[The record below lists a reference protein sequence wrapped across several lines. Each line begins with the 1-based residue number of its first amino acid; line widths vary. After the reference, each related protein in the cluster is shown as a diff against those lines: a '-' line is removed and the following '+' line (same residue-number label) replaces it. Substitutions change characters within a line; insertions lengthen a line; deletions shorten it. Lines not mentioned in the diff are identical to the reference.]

1 MQKIFMTKS
10 GKKLS
15 KIGIGTYGIGGRAH
29 RYVGQVDETSDAAYV
44 GALVYQLNLGM
55 NFTEI
60 SVALAQGK
68 SAKLLAEAIKQS
80 NFVKEDVFITHSIYP
95 KDVNSLEDMTRDIK
109 TAHQIF
115 ATDCF
120 DSTLVPL
127 SLIVKFGYAE
137 TMQVLH
143 DLLNTGKSRYISLS
157 NSNRAMIQK
166 FHEEFRD
173 RFFAHDVH
181 LSFEIRENQDEGILD
196 LCKSLGVRNNIWRP
210 LRENKTAQHN
220 WDLLVELS
228 KKYGKTQNQI
238 IINWLVSNNYFPMIF
253 SKSIEHIN
261 ENWQAVDFTMDVGD
275 IERMN
280 AYRVK
285 NYNKPKVDWDKTG
298 EGISVSVL
306 PDRFEENLVNKE
318 V

>member
-1 MQKIFMTKS
+1 MFKTKS

-29 RYVGQVDETSDAAYV
+29 RYVGQIDETSDAAYID
-44 GALVYQLNLGM
+44 ALVYQLNLGM

-68 SAKLLAEAIKQS
+68 SAKLLVEAIKQS
-80 NFVKEDVFITHSIYP
+80 KFVKGDIFITHSIYP
-95 KDVNSLEDMTRDIK
+95 KDVNTLEDLTRDIK
-109 TAHQIF
+109 TAHEVF
-115 ATDCF
+115 ATDSF

-137 TMQVLH
+137 TIAVLRN
-143 DLLNTGKSRYISLS
+143 LLDTGKTRYIGLS
-157 NSNRAMIQK
+157 NSNLAMIKK
-166 FHEEFRD
+166 FHEEFGD

-181 LSFEIRENQDEGILD
+181 VSFEIRENQDEGILD
-196 LCKSLGVRNNIWRP
+196 LCESLGVRNNIWRP
-210 LRENKTAQHN
+210 LRENKTTQHN

-238 IINWLVSNNYFPMIF
+238 IINWLVSNDCFPMIF

-261 ENWQAVDFTMDVGD
+261 ENWQALDFTMDESD
-275 IERMN
+275 ITRMN

-298 EGISVSVL
+298 DGISVSLL
-306 PDRFEENLVNKE
+306 PDRFEENLKSE
-318 V
+318 SF